1 MSAARRLDCHCCALM
16 MPAKLD
22 RLEARTQM
30 LDDALDRAIL
40 AGCIAPFQSDQ
51 QLAATGDHLALQ
63 RAEPDLKRMEF
74 LGVAGRRSVLLVLA
88 HIDLTSLLGLRPG
101 PF

>member
-1 MSAARRLDCHCCALM
+1 
-16 MPAKLD
+16 
-22 RLEARTQM
+22 M

-63 RAEPDLKRMEF
+63 RAGPDLKRMEL

-88 HIDLTSLLGLRPG
+88 HIDLTISTRASSWAVLEWAARSAFGQIWIT
-101 PF
+101 